1 MKIILTG
8 AKGYVG
14 EGVMLELLRT
24 PQVEKVLSVGR
35 RSVRIDEY
43 SCLTEEQK
51 SKLEEYI
58 VSDLMDLQAGD
69 PRFKGYDAVYFIAGI
84 TSIGTPEDVYRRISY
99 EIPTHFADIMPDKDK
114 MTFIYLSGAGTNP
127 NGKQWWMPIKG
138 ATENYINTLGF
149 KHAFAYRPA
158 LMRWAKG
165 QRGSRMQKMQYAYI
179 LFYPLMY
186 LCGLANNMTEVAHSM
201 LACTRDGYPK
211 FAINPRDITRLAKQ
225 YVR

>member
-8 AKGYVG
+8 ATGYVG

-43 SCLTEEQK
+43 GCLTDNEK
-51 SKLEEYI
+51 RKLVEYI
-58 VSDLMDLQAGD
+58 VPDFMALEAGD
-69 PRFKGYDAVYFIAGI
+69 PHFKGYDAVYFIAGI
-84 TSIGTPEDVYRRISY
+84 TSVGTPKDVYRRISY
-99 EIPTHFADIMPDKDK
+99 DIPAHFADIMPDKDK
-114 MTFIYLSGAGTNP
+114 MTYIYLSGAGTNP

-138 ATENYINTLGF
+138 ATEEYIRTLGF
-149 KHAFAYRPA
+149 RHAFAYRPA

-165 QRGSRMQKMQYAYI
+165 QRGSRMQRMQYAYI

-186 LCGLANNMTEVAHSM
+186 LCGLANNMTQVAHSM
-201 LACTRDGYPK
+201 LACTRDGYPR
-211 FAINPRDITRLAKQ
+211 FAINPRDISKLAKQ
-225 YVR
+225 M

>member
-8 AKGYVG
+8 ATGYVG

-43 SCLTEEQK
+43 PLTDAEK
-51 SKLEEYI
+51 AKLEEYI
-58 VSDLMDLQAGD
+58 IPDFMDLKAGD
-69 PRFKGYDAVYFIAGI
+69 KHFEGYDAVYFIAGI

-99 EIPTHFADIMPDKDK
+99 DIPTHFADIMPNKEQ
-114 MTFIYLSGAGTNP
+114 MTYIYLSGAGTDP

-138 ATENYINTLGF
+138 ATEEYIRTLGF
-149 KHAFAYRPA
+149 KHTFAYRPA
-158 LMRWAKG
+158 LMRWANG
-165 QRGSRMQKMQYAYI
+165 QRGTKMQRMQYAYI
-179 LFYPLMY
+179 CFYPLMR

-201 LACTRDGYPK
+201 LACTRDGYPHY
-211 FAINPRDITRLAKQ
+211 AINPRDITKLAKQ
-225 YVR
+225 L